1 MMENL
6 QFSVCM
12 CVYGKDDPAWFETA
26 ANSILDQTAA
36 PSEVVLVVD
45 GPVPTALDAVISKLE
60 QQHRFR
66 VVRLPEN
73 RGHGEARRIGLE
85 HCSHELIALMDA
97 DDISVPD
104 RFEKQLAV
112 FREDPAVAIV
122 GGQISEFVEDPE
134 GIVGIR
140 NVPLTDEEI
149 KEYLK
154 TRCPMNQVTVMFRRP
169 EIMKAGGYLDWYCNE
184 DYYLWNRMVL
194 AGMKFANVPE
204 ILVNVRVGADMYQ
217 RRGGWKY
224 FCSEWKLQNYMLKN
238 RIIGLSTY
246 LMNVAK
252 RVTVQL
258 LLPNRL
264 RGWVFQKFART

>member
-1 MMENL
+1 M
-6 QFSVCM
+6 
-12 CVYGKDDPAWFETA
+12 
-26 ANSILDQTAA
+26 
-36 PSEVVLVVD
+36 
-45 GPVPTALDAVISKLE
+45 
-60 QQHRFR
+60 
-66 VVRLPEN
+66 
-73 RGHGEARRIGLE
+73 
-85 HCSHELIALMDA
+85 
-97 DDISVPD
+97 
-104 RFEKQLAV
+104 
-112 FREDPAVAIV
+112 AIV
-122 GGQISEFVEDPE
+122 GGQIAEFVVDPE
-134 GIVGIR
+134 RIVGIR
-140 NVPLTDEEI
+140 KVPLTDGEI

-154 TRCPMNQVTVMFRRP
+154 TRCPMNQVTVMFWRS

-184 DYYLWNRMVL
+184 DYYLWNRMTLV
-194 AGMKFANVPE
+194 GMKFANVPD

-252 RVTVQL
+252 RVIVQL